1 MNELRDYLNFLK
13 KNSVIILLFGI
24 LGVGAGFFYTSS
36 KEINYE
42 AVANLYIIN
51 TAQGQNERYY
61 TYDGYYSQLAAKEYT
76 DTLIGLIKSL
86 DFIRV
91 VASDI
96 GTTPTQIASSLRV
109 RKTAPAVINLSV
121 TNKDAEA
128 AKKLVIKLTVALNDK
143 ISFLNPGSD
152 NPLTTKTLQPE
163 PFVNKLQ
170 EPIKINTLLGA
181 FVGMIIAIVTSALIT
196 YLKPKD

>member
-13 KNSVIILLFGI
+13 KNSVIILLFGV
-24 LGVGAGFFYTSS
+24 LGASAGFFYTSS

-61 TYDGYYSQLAAKEYT
+61 TYDGYYSQLATKEYT

-91 VASDI
+91 VGQDI
-96 GTTPTQIASSLRV
+96 GTTPTQITSSLRV
-109 RKTAPAVINLSV
+109 RKIAPAVISLSV

-128 AKKLVIKLTVALNDK
+128 AKKLVTKLTTALNDK
-143 ISFLNPGSD
+143 ISFLNQGSD

-163 PFVNKLQ
+163 PLVNKLQ

-181 FVGMIIAIVTSALIT
+181 FVGMIIAIVASALIT